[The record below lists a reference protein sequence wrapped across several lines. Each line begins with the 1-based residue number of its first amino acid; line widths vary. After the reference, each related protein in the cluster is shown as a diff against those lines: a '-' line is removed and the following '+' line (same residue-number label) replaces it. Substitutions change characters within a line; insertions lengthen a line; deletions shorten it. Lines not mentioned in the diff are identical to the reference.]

1 MDPVFSIAL
10 TNALINSASAILLV
24 RARRAIKRR
33 EVSVHAR
40 LMIIVTLLQ
49 ALFLVLYLIKA
60 ALYGTTPFVGDP
72 TLRAVYLTVLGLHSL
87 AATVNVPLVIV
98 TLILGLKRKDVLHRR
113 WARWSYPLWL
123 FVSVTGPITFVLLY
137 TFGRPGYGIIG

>member
-10 TNALINSASAILLV
+10 TNALINSTSAILLV
-24 RARRAIKRR
+24 RARQAIKRR
-33 EVSVHAR
+33 DIGAHGR
-40 LMIIVTLLQ
+40 LMGIVTLLQ
-49 ALFLVLYLIKA
+49 AVFLVLYLIKTG
-60 ALYGTTPFVGDP
+60 LYGTTPFVGDP

-98 TLILGLKRKDVLHRR
+98 TLILGLKRKDALHRR
-113 WARWSYPLWL
+113 WARWTYPIWL

-137 TFGRPGYGIIG
+137 AFGRPGFGIG